1 MDDLLKTQT
10 IRITP
15 AILRVVAEIDEFKKR

>member
-1 MDDLLKTQT
+1 MAPTTTRSLPFQT

-15 AILRVVAEIDEFKKR
+15 AIIRVV